1 MLTPITPQDYL
12 AASTLA
18 VYTMRQHRGTMNYR
32 TLPKTELDL
41 SEVGFGVWTVSTPGW
56 GTAHVEDQHLLLRT
70 AFELGITF
78 FNTADLY
85 GEGYG
90 EEVLAAAFPKERH
103 DIVIATKGGYDFY
116 DKLDPLPGP
125 WPRQKFQPDFIRYAC
140 EQSLRR
146 LRTDYIDLYQL
157 HYADMW
163 ALEDEELFGTLEEL
177 VKEGKIRYFG
187 VSLGPTLDVEGGR
200 LEEAHTAICERQAH
214 SLEIPYSILEQQPAL
229 QVFPIAADLETGIL
243 AREPH
248 AHQALTSRIP
258 VAVSASPDQPGFNPH
273 ERQMALALKHAQE
286 LQFLAQDTGRTLAQ
300 SALRFCLAQPTI
312 TSVLPNITNLHDL
325 AEYAAAPDTAD
336 LYPEE
341 EERLQELWEEL
352 LCPEEYRPREE
363 EC

>member
-1 MLTPITPQDYL
+1 
-12 AASTLA
+12 
-18 VYTMRQHRGTMNYR
+18 MNYR
-32 TLPKTELDL
+32 TLPRTELEL

-56 GTAHVEDQHLLLRT
+56 GTSSVEDQHLLLRT
-70 AFELGITF
+70 AFESGITF
-78 FNTADLY
+78 FSTADLY

-90 EEVLAAAFPKERH
+90 EGVLAAALGRERH

-177 VKEGKIRYFG
+177 VKEGKIRYYG
-187 VSLGPTLDVEGGR
+187 VSLGPSMDVEGGR
-200 LEEAHTAICERQAH
+200 LEEAHVAICERNAH

-229 QVFPIAADLETGIL
+229 QLFPMASDRDIGIL
-243 AREPH
+243 GREPH
-248 AHQALTSRIP
+248 AHEALASKLAAG
-258 VAVSASPDQPGFNPH
+258 VSVSADEPGLTARQ
-273 ERQMALALKHAQE
+273 RQMALAQKHAQE
-286 LQFLAQDTGRTLAQ
+286 LRFLAEDTGRTVAQ
-300 SALRFCLAQPTI
+300 SALRFCLVQPTVI
-312 TSVLPNITNLHDL
+312 SVLPNITTLQDL
-325 AEYAAAPDTAD
+325 AEYASAPDTAE

-352 LCPEEYRPREE
+352 FCPEEYRPREE

>member
-1 MLTPITPQDYL
+1 MK
-12 AASTLA
+12 
-18 VYTMRQHRGTMNYR
+18 YR
-32 TLPKTELDL
+32 ILPRTELDL
-41 SEVGFGVWTVSTPGW
+41 SEIGFGVWTVSTPGW
-56 GTAHVEDQHLLLRT
+56 GTSHVEDQHLLLRT

-90 EEVLAAAFPKERH
+90 EELLATALPKERH

-187 VSLGPTLDVEGGR
+187 VALGPDTWEF
-200 LEEAHTAICERQAH
+200 EEAHTAICERKAG

-229 QVFPIAADLETGIL
+229 QILPIASEQGTGIL

-248 AHQALTSRIP
+248 ARQALTGKLP
-258 VAVSASPDQPGFNPH
+258 ASTVPAENQAGLSPR
-273 ERQMALALKHAQE
+273 ERQMSLALKYAQE
-286 LQFLAQDTGRTLAQ
+286 LQFLAEDTGRTVAQ
-300 SALRFCLAQPTI
+300 SALRFCLGQPTVI
-312 TSVLPNITNLHDL
+312 SVLPNITNMDDL
-325 AEYAAAPDTAD
+325 AEYAAAPDTAG

-352 LCPEEYRPREE
+352 FCPEEYRPREE

>member
-18 VYTMRQHRGTMNYR
+18 VYTMSRHRGTMNYR

-103 DIVIATKGGYDFY
+103 DIIIATKGGYDFY

-187 VSLGPTLDVEGGR
+187 VSLGPTLDIEGGR
-200 LEEAHTAICERQAH
+200 LEEAHTAICERQVH

-229 QVFPIAADLETGIL
+229 QVFPIAADLGNRHPRPGTP
-243 AREPH
+243 RPPSS
-248 AHQALTSRIP
+248 HQQNPRGRLRISRP
-258 VAVSASPDQPGFNPH
+258 A
-273 ERQMALALKHAQE
+273 
-286 LQFLAQDTGRTLAQ
+286 
-300 SALRFCLAQPTI
+300 
-312 TSVLPNITNLHDL
+312 
-325 AEYAAAPDTAD
+325 
-336 LYPEE
+336 
-341 EERLQELWEEL
+341 RLQ
-352 LCPEEYRPREE
+352 PP
-363 EC
+363 

>member
-1 MLTPITPQDYL
+1 MK
-12 AASTLA
+12 
-18 VYTMRQHRGTMNYR
+18 YR
-32 TLPKTELDL
+32 TLPRTDLSL

-56 GTAHVEDQHLLLRT
+56 GTPHVEDQHMLLRS
-70 AFELGITF
+70 AFDLGVTF
-78 FNTADLY
+78 FDTADLY

-90 EEVLAAAFPKERH
+90 EAVVAAALGQERH
-103 DIVIATKGGYDFY
+103 DMVIATKGGYDFY
-116 DKLDPLPGP
+116 DKLNPLPGP

-187 VSLGPTLDVEGGR
+187 VALGPDEWQFD
-200 LEEAHTAICERQAH
+200 EAHISICERRTGA
-214 SLEIPYSILEQQPAL
+214 LEIPYSILEQEPAR
-229 QVFPIAADLETGIL
+229 QIFPIASEQEVGVL

-248 AHQALTSRIP
+248 AHQALTGKL
-258 VAVSASPDQPGFNPH
+258 AVGALPSADRPDLTPR
-273 ERQMALALKHAQE
+273 ERRFATALHHTQE
-286 LQFLAQDTGRTLAQ
+286 LHFLAEDTGRTLAQ
-300 SALRFCLAQPTI
+300 SALRFCLTQPTI
-312 TSVLPNITNLHDL
+312 TSVLPNITNLQDL
-325 AEYAAAPDTAD
+325 AEYAAAPDTAE

-341 EERLQELWEEL
+341 QERLQELWEEL
-352 LCPEEYRPREE
+352 FCPEEYRPREE

>member
-1 MLTPITPQDYL
+1 MPNACCLYCWRAIRND
-12 AASTLA
+12 
-18 VYTMRQHRGTMNYR
+18 MKYR
-32 TLPKTELDL
+32 TLPKTELSL

-56 GTAHVEDQHLLLRT
+56 GTAHVEDQHQLLRT

-90 EEVLAAAFPKERH
+90 EAVLSAALGPERH
-103 DIVIATKGGYDFY
+103 DIIIATKGGYDFY

-163 ALEDEELFGTLEEL
+163 ALDDEELFGTLEEL
-177 VKEGKIRYFG
+177 VKEGKIRYYG
-187 VSLGPTLDVEGGR
+187 VSLGPDTWEFD
-200 LEEAHTAICERQAH
+200 EAHTAICERQTG

-229 QVFPIAADLETGIL
+229 QILPIAAEREVGIL

-248 AHQALTSRIP
+248 AHQALTGKLP
-258 VAVSASPDQPGFNPH
+258 VGAVPAAEGSGFSPR
-273 ERQMALALKHAQE
+273 ERQMALALKYAQE
-286 LQFLAQDTGRTLAQ
+286 LRFLAEDTGRTVAQ
-300 SALRFCLAQPTI
+300 SALKFCLTQPTI
-312 TSVLPNITNLHDL
+312 VSVLPNITNLEDL
-325 AEYAAAPDTAD
+325 AEYAMAPDTAEI
-336 LYPEE
+336 YPEE
-341 EERLQELWEEL
+341 QERLQELWEEL
-352 LCPEEYRPREE
+352 FCPEEYRPNEE

>member
-1 MLTPITPQDYL
+1 MK
-12 AASTLA
+12 
-18 VYTMRQHRGTMNYR
+18 YR
-32 TLPKTELDL
+32 TLPRTELNL

-56 GTAHVEDQHLLLRT
+56 GTSHVEDQHLLLRT

-90 EEVLAAAFPKERH
+90 EEVLAAALANERH

-125 WPRQKFQPDFIRYAC
+125 WPRQKFQPEFIRYAC

-177 VKEGKIRYFG
+177 VKEGKIRYYG
-187 VSLGPTLDVEGGR
+187 VSLGPSLDVAGGR
-200 LEEAHTAICERQAH
+200 LEEAHTAICEREARA
-214 SLEIPYSILEQQPAL
+214 LEIPYSILEQQPAL
-229 QVFPIAADLETGIL
+229 QVFPIAADLEVGIL

-248 AHQALTSRIP
+248 AHQALTGRIP
-258 VAVSASPDQPGFNPH
+258 AGVSTSVDQSGLARR
-273 ERQMALALKHAQE
+273 EQQMALALKHAQE
-286 LQFLAQDTGRTLAQ
+286 LKFLAEDTGRTMAQ
-300 SALRFCLAQPTI
+300 SALRFCLAQPTVA
-312 TSVLPNITNLHDL
+312 TVLPNITTMEDL
-325 AEYAAAPDTAD
+325 AQYAAAPDTAE

-352 LCPEEYRPREE
+352 FCPEEYRPREE